1 MDQRKTAKEETAQA
15 PEKALTAQEL
25 EQVSGGGDGRDD
37 AMTGEDRGPSGIQV
51 L

>member
-15 PEKALTAQEL
+15 TEKALTAQEL
-25 EQVSGGGDGRDD
+25 EQVSGGDGRDD